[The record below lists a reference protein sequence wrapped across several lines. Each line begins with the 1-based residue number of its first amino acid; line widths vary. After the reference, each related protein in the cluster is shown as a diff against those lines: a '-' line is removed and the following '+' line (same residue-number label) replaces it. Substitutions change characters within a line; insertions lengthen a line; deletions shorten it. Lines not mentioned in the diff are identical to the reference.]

1 MHNIAHIQSLS
12 VLPPVPPPR
21 PEGGWVQLFIT
32 TGSEGSYL
40 CIDGIQRPVFG
51 MYTLSNA

>member
-12 VLPPVPPPR
+12 VLPHVPPPR

-40 CIDGIQRPVFG
+40 CMDGIQRPVFG